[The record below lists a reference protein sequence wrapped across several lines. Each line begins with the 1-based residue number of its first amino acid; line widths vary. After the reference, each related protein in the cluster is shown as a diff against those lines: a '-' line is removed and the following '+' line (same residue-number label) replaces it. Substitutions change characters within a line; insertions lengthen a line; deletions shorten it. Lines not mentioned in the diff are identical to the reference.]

1 MSDDDNDK
9 STRREEIS
17 AAVEGIGQGVLMAL
31 LSLLPLFLC
40 LKERLTHEPEPC
52 ILEPFAQQLLLTIG
66 SDLALPSEQIAP
78 LVANPLTCAWQMLL
92 LFALGLPIGGARAYV
107 AGQMIGRG
115 LRPKTAWERFLTSPS
130 HIGVVW
136 LIMAVLFIFSCFYP
150 QSLGVAGL
158 CMIFCGY
165 SVAYILALWLV
176 VPYAR
181 RRKAEGH

>member
-1 MSDDDNDK
+1 
-9 STRREEIS
+9 
-17 AAVEGIGQGVLMAL
+17 
-31 LSLLPLFLC
+31 
-40 LKERLTHEPEPC
+40 
-52 ILEPFAQQLLLTIG
+52 
-66 SDLALPSEQIAP
+66 
-78 LVANPLTCAWQMLL
+78 MLL

-136 LIMAVLFIFSCFYP
+136 LITAVLFIFSCFYP
-150 QSLGVAGL
+150 QSLGVAGLCMIFCVAGL

>member
-1 MSDDDNDK
+1 
-9 STRREEIS
+9 
-17 AAVEGIGQGVLMAL
+17 
-31 LSLLPLFLC
+31 
-40 LKERLTHEPEPC
+40 
-52 ILEPFAQQLLLTIG
+52 
-66 SDLALPSEQIAP
+66 
-78 LVANPLTCAWQMLL
+78 
-92 LFALGLPIGGARAYV
+92 
-107 AGQMIGRG
+107 MIGRG

-136 LIMAVLFIFSCFYP
+136 LITAVLFIFSCFYP